1 MNDTERIQEAAA
13 WDYHYSELTIMEI
26 SKKYAV
32 CKNSVSYYK
41 NKYPKIHFDL
51 PQGPPIERVLI
62 IDELDLDR
70 IEFLFKENKID
81 YDIPFNFNL
90 ELQYNS
96 KI

>member
-1 MNDTERIQEAAA
+1 MNDIERIQEAAA

-26 SKKYAV
+26 AKKYAV
-32 CKNSVSYYK
+32 SKNSVSFYK

-51 PQGPPIERVLI
+51 PQGPPVERVLI
-62 IDELDLDR
+62 IDELDLAR
-70 IEFLFKENKID
+70 IEFLFKEYKID
-81 YDIPFNFNL
+81 YDIPFNFSL

>member
-1 MNDTERIQEAAA
+1 MTDIERIQEAAA

-26 SKKYAV
+26 AKKYDIS
-32 CKNSVSYYK
+32 KNSVSFFK

-51 PQGPPIERVLI
+51 PQGSPVERVVI
-62 IDELDLDR
+62 IDELDLAR
-70 IEFLFKENKID
+70 IEFLFNEYKID